1 MAKQFD
7 EQADNEMPGRQRLRS
22 RVNELPS
29 VALTTKFLALCEQY
43 GAERL
48 AVRIVAAGRSAGVPG
63 LPENDD
69 WTAWNADEMR
79 AAVEHLQRKRGA

>member
-1 MAKQFD
+1 
-7 EQADNEMPGRQRLRS
+7 MPARERHRS
-22 RVNELPS
+22 SENGLPS
-29 VALTTKFLALCEQY
+29 VAITTKFLALCEQY

-48 AVRIVAAGRSAGVPG
+48 AVRLVAAGRSAGVAG
-63 LPENDD
+63 LPEHDD